1 MKITK
6 WFLLAMLAL
15 LCCACSKN
23 NPLAYVDEDADEVIY
38 FNPLA
43 YVDEDADWVVYGNSS
58 PILKHRF
65 WDSIMDEMEDM
76 DDFKS
81 FKKELKDNFDVD
93 LDDCRGK
100 FAVWSDLSDSEEG
113 KIKCVIV
120 FDEIMADDVIDA
132 MVKAHKK
139 DSDEYCKCTVD
150 EEEINDHDAYVLKKK
165 YKFHY
170 GDDDDEKE
178 WIDLTVIK
186 LDEKIIQI
194 VSNDKPH
201 KAAKPSRDSK
211 LAKQIDKDCVIG
223 AAISGNALRKL
234 AKADQVDLPKIGDVI
249 ATCDISDID

>member
-6 WFLLAMLAL
+6 WFLLAALAL

-23 NPLAYVDEDADEVIY
+23 D
-38 FNPLA
+38 PLA

-58 PILKHRF
+58 PILEHRI
-65 WDSIMDEMEDM
+65 WDSIKGEMKDM
-76 DDFKS
+76 KDFKD
-81 FKKELKDNFDVD
+81 FKKELKDNLGVD
-93 LDDCRGK
+93 LDDCGGK
-100 FAVWSDLSDSEEG
+100 FAVWSDISDSEEG

-139 DSDEYCKCTVD
+139 DSNDYRKCTVD
-150 EEEINDHDAYVLKKK
+150 EEEIDDHDAYILKKK
-165 YKFHY
+165 YTY
-170 GDDDDEKE
+170 GDDDDDDKE
-178 WIDLTVIK
+178 RIELTVIK

-194 VSNDKPH
+194 VGNDKPK

-223 AAISGNALRKL
+223 AAISGDALRKL
-234 AKADQVDLPKIGDVI
+234 AEAEADQVDLPEIGDVVAMVFLKKNEI
-249 ATCDISDID
+249 KLEATCDISDID